1 MTYDTLQNAL
11 TWRPNIENPTETVFP
26 AVIVGGMGGSALP
39 GNAVRFLDAT
49 APISVH
55 RDYELPEGDTA
66 EALHIAISYSG
77 NTAET
82 LSFARA
88 ARAKGYALAVIAAG
102 GELLAFAEKER
113 LPLVRVPDGL
123 QPRDALLYLLPALLA
138 LMGRED
144 LRAAVSEVTFSPEE
158 VTRESDA
165 LAKKLTGEL
174 PIFYAARKNGF
185 LAYVSKI
192 HVNETAKMPA
202 FANVFPELNHNE
214 MQSFDTLAPEA
225 VATHARFVVL
235 HDGADDARIQKRM
248 TVFTELM
255 QEKGRS
261 VTSVLLSGGSRAE
274 QLVRHWYIMHLTAR
288 NLAHARRVDP
298 DTVPL
303 VEDFKKRL

>member
-1 MTYDTLQNAL
+1 MTYDTLKNAL
-11 TWRPNIENPTETVFP
+11 AWRPNIENPTETSFSSF
-26 AVIVGGMGGSALP
+26 IVGGMGGSALP
-39 GNAVRFLDAT
+39 GNAVRFLDAA

-55 RDYELPEGDTA
+55 RDYELPEDDTSK
-66 EALHIAISYSG
+66 ALHIAISYSG

-88 ARAKGYALAVIAAG
+88 VLAKGYALAVVAAG
-102 GELLAFAEKER
+102 GELLALAEKER
-113 LPLVRVPDGL
+113 VPLVRVPDGL

-144 LRAAVSEVTFSPEE
+144 LREAVSAVTFSPEE
-158 VTRESDA
+158 VASESDT
-165 LAKKLTGEL
+165 LAKTLAGEL
-174 PIFYAARKNGF
+174 PIFYASRNNGF

-225 VATHARFVVL
+225 VAAHARFVVL
-235 HDGADDARIQKRM
+235 GDATDDARIQKRM
-248 TVFTELM
+248 AVFTELM
-255 QEKGRS
+255 REKGRS
-261 VTSVLLSGGSRAE
+261 VTSLVLSGKNRAE
-274 QLVRHWYIMHLTAR
+274 QLVRHWYVMHLTAR
-288 NLAHARRVDP
+288 SLAHARGVDP

>member
-1 MTYDTLQNAL
+1 MTYDTLQSAL
-11 TWRPNIENPTETVFP
+11 AWHPDIENPIETPFP
-26 AVIVGGMGGSALP
+26 SFVVGGMGGSALP

-55 RDYELPEGDTA
+55 RDYDLPEDDTSR
-66 EALHIAISYSG
+66 ALHIAISYSG

-82 LSFARA
+82 LSFAQA
-88 ARAKGYALAVIAAG
+88 ALAKGHALAVIAAG
-102 GELLAFAEKER
+102 GELLTLAQKES

-144 LRAAVSEVTFSPEE
+144 LRAALSRVVFSAEE
-158 VTRESDA
+158 VTRESEELSA
-165 LAKKLTGEL
+165 TLGGAL
-174 PIFYAARKNGF
+174 PIFYASRKNGF

-214 MQSFDTLAPEA
+214 MQSFDTLAPEV
-225 VATHARFVVL
+225 VAELARFVVL
-235 HDGADDARIQKRM
+235 CDGTDDTRIQKRM

-255 QEKGRS
+255 KEKGRS
-261 VTSVLLSGGSRAE
+261 VTEVMLSNGTRAE
-274 QLVRHWYIMHLTAR
+274 QLVRHWYVMHLTAR
-288 NLAHARRVDP
+288 KLAHDRNVDP
-298 DTVPL
+298 NTVPL